1 MDIAARDQELN
12 RLILEG
18 NALEG
23 FDEFYAADVVMQES
37 ADEVYEGKDTNR
49 KREEEFFSAVTE
61 LRDFSLKHSVVGDGV
76 SMSTWH
82 MDFTHEEWG
91 DQKFDQVAVRH
102 WNDEGEIEKERFFKG

>member
-1 MDIAARDQELN
+1 MDLEQREKRLN
-12 RLILEG
+12 DMVLG
-18 NALEG
+18 GKALEA
-23 FDEFYAADVVMQES
+23 FDEFYADDVVMQES
-37 ADEVYEGKDTNR
+37 ADEVYEGKEKNR

-102 WNDEGEIEKERFFKG
+102 WNDEGQITKERFYKG